1 MVALLRCRH
10 KVHIEEGGGQDSTMV
25 RILASR
31 LSCPG
36 LIPCIPEEFSE
47 EKIVDVAKVDQVFQR
62 CFLVEIGKCFCPT
75 FLLCCQ
81 ETRVDFLHT
90 SSFHGRH

>member
-1 MVALLRCRH
+1 
-10 KVHIEEGGGQDSTMV
+10 MV

-75 FLLCCQ
+75 F
-81 ETRVDFLHT
+81 
-90 SSFHGRH
+90 